1 MQDIGI
7 LVDCSHSGEQTSL
20 DVIKMATRPV
30 VCSHSNPAALDDN
43 PRNVSDRLIEG
54 IAKTG
59 GLIGVN
65 ATNCFLVWSR
75 ADARHADTGPFPA
88 LASISRYVDMI
99 DYIVGLVGVDYVGIG
114 PDWTIGN
121 PPDHTP
127 PPDPRKSFYFGPEFQ
142 YNQPDGIQYVS
153 DFNTV
158 SDLPVLAAELGRHG
172 YSATDIAKIMGGN
185 WMRVFRQAWNS

>member
-1 MQDIGI
+1 
-7 LVDCSHSGEQTSL
+7 
-20 DVIKMATRPV
+20 
-30 VCSHSNPAALDDN
+30 
-43 PRNVSDRLIEG
+43 
-54 IAKTG
+54 
-59 GLIGVN
+59 
-65 ATNCFLVWSR
+65 
-75 ADARHADTGPFPA
+75 
-88 LASISRYVDMI
+88 MI

-121 PPDHTP
+121 PPDHSR
-127 PPDPRKSFYFGPEFQ
+127 PPDPGKSFYFGPEFQ
-142 YNQPDGIQYVS
+142 YNQSDGIQYVA